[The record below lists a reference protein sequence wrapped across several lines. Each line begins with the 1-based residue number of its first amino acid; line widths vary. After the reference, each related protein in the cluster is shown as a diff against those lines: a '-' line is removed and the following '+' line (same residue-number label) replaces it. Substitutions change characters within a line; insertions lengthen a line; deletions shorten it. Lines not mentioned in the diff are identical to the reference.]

1 MIPEFKPL
9 TVWKLFAILS
19 DIISNLSLSFAHSL
33 SPPPGWPLRGML
45 GPAEVICH
53 DPATLWQTGLRRCTM
68 VMESSFSLPLL
79 SFLLLLSL
87 NWLFL
92 HLHEQNIENLKNTW
106 VCKISV
112 FIIYL
117 GIQYHS
123 YFHWLTSFRHILWDL
138 CDKKHISSRNMLLVL
153 V

>member
-1 MIPEFKPL
+1 MKTLCHFK
-9 TVWKLFAILS
+9 WYYCKSLS
-19 DIISNLSLSFAHSL
+19 LSLSFAHSL

-53 DPATLWQTGLRRCTM
+53 DPATLWQTGQRRCTM

-79 SFLLLLSL
+79 SF
-87 NWLFL
+87 FFTFV
-92 HLHEQNIENLKNTW
+92 LKLTFPASTWVKHRTYYLQITW

-112 FIIYL
+112 FMIYL

-138 CDKKHISSRNMLLVL
+138 CDKKHISFRNMLLVL
-153 V
+153 VQP